1 MASFDRAVSS
11 GSLAFAADAVCY
23 GNSIV
28 LLLFDRFTTA
38 WERYRSRSSRSQ
50 CPHYAPGM
58 KVPRIRKR
66 LIVGTRSVRRARGLL
81 ETGLSVKCPPR
92 RSICATYRKSRCTS
106 GRFPV
111 EGVDILGPGI
121 FE

>member
-1 MASFDRAVSS
+1 MTAATALIAMTADQT
-11 GSLAFAADAVCY
+11 GFA
-23 GNSIV
+23 
-28 LLLFDRFTTA
+28 
-38 WERYRSRSSRSQ
+38 
-50 CPHYAPGM
+50 
-58 KVPRIRKR
+58 
-66 LIVGTRSVRRARGLL
+66 
-81 ETGLSVKCPPR
+81 VKCPPR